1 MVDEVEIFLQKCI
14 LTLQTMSAGFSKPP
28 IFAFFFIFWKF
39 RVIKKIT
46 MENPFELI
54 NQRLDKIEQL
64 LIELKANQINGNPTP
79 AEMFMNVQ
87 QVAEYLSLSVQTIY
101 GLTSRLEVPT
111 IKKGKRLYFKKAE
124 IDEWLLKGRRK
135 TKEEIIEQAHN
146 YLIRNKRK

>member
-1 MVDEVEIFLQKCI
+1 
-14 LTLQTMSAGFSKPP
+14 
-28 IFAFFFIFWKF
+28 
-39 RVIKKIT
+39 

-54 NQRLDKIEQL
+54 NQRLDNIEQL
-64 LIELKANQINGNPTP
+64 LIELKAKQINGNPRP
-79 AEMFMNVQ
+79 AEIFMNVQ

-135 TKEEIIEQAHN
+135 TKGEIIEQVHN

>member
-1 MVDEVEIFLQKCI
+1 
-14 LTLQTMSAGFSKPP
+14 
-28 IFAFFFIFWKF
+28 
-39 RVIKKIT
+39 

-54 NQRLDKIEQL
+54 NQRLDKIEHL
-64 LIELKANQINGNPTP
+64 LIELKANQINDNPRPT
-79 AEMFMNVQ
+79 EMFMNVQ

>member
-1 MVDEVEIFLQKCI
+1 
-14 LTLQTMSAGFSKPP
+14 
-28 IFAFFFIFWKF
+28 
-39 RVIKKIT
+39 
-46 MENPFELI
+46 
-54 NQRLDKIEQL
+54 
-64 LIELKANQINGNPTP
+64 
-79 AEMFMNVQ
+79 MFMNIQ

-124 IDEWLLKGRRK
+124 IDEWLLKGRKK

>member
-1 MVDEVEIFLQKCI
+1 
-14 LTLQTMSAGFSKPP
+14 
-28 IFAFFFIFWKF
+28 
-39 RVIKKIT
+39 

-54 NQRLDKIEQL
+54 NQRLDKIEHL
-64 LIELKANQINGNPTP
+64 LIELKANQINVNPRP

-135 TKEEIIEQAHN
+135 TKGEIIEQVHN

>member
-1 MVDEVEIFLQKCI
+1 
-14 LTLQTMSAGFSKPP
+14 
-28 IFAFFFIFWKF
+28 
-39 RVIKKIT
+39 

-54 NQRLDKIEQL
+54 NQRLDKIEHL
-64 LIELKANQINGNPTP
+64 LIELKANQINVNPRP

-135 TKEEIIEQAHN
+135 TKEEIIELSHN
-146 YLIRNKRK
+146 YLNRNKSK